1 MEKNTCPMDQNEII
15 ETQKRIIDTISYGV
29 SDAIII
35 TDTQRKI
42 THFNKA
48 AESLTGYNVIDAL
61 NQPLE
66 NVLKLSMDEGIFSMD
81 ECCPLGTLELQGM
94 IYEAEN
100 IKLTDKEEEENI
112 VNVRTHKVKG
122 GTALNLGCIIFIED
136 TFKKNELERMKLD
149 FVSMAEHVLRTP
161 VTIIRGYI
169 SRLLE
174 DRTSNKLDDS
184 ERSYLS
190 SAFLGTS
197 DLLGLI
203 EDLLNIAEFRRGH
216 VKINPSALNIEGLV
230 SKVVDEFK
238 LVAEEK
244 GLQVVFIPPL
254 YSIPMVEADIS
265 KLHIVLQN
273 FIENAIKYTKEGK
286 IEVSLIKL
294 DEDNVQVAVK
304 DSGRGIP
311 QEYIDNLFSKFYRV
325 KKALEME
332 YGLGLG
338 LYISR
343 KIVEAHG
350 GKVWVESKQDVG
362 STFYFTLPIA
372 GVESHNDYAQ
382 ENQEF
387 E

>member
-1 MEKNTCPMDQNEII
+1 MDQNEII

-35 TDTQRKI
+35 TNTERKI

-48 AESLTGYNVIDAL
+48 AEELTGYNVVEVMD
-61 NQPLE
+61 QPLE
-66 NVLKLSMDEGIFSMD
+66 NVLKLSAEEGIFSMD
-81 ECCPLGTLELQGM
+81 ECCPIGTLEMQGV
-94 IYEAEN
+94 IFEAEN
-100 IKLTDKEEEENI
+100 LKLLDKDEEENI
-112 VNVRTHKVKG
+112 VNVKTHKIKG
-122 GTALNLGCIIFIED
+122 GSALNLGCIIFVED

-174 DRTSNKLDDS
+174 ERTSNKLDDA
-184 ERSYLS
+184 ERGYLN
-190 SAFLGTS
+190 SAFLGTT
-197 DLLGLI
+197 DLLGLV

-216 VKINPSALNIEGLV
+216 VKINASALNIEGLV
-230 SKVVDEFK
+230 SRTVEEFK
-238 LVAEEK
+238 LVAAEK

-254 YSIPMVEADIS
+254 YSIPMVEADLS
-265 KLHIVLQN
+265 KLQIVLQN

-286 IEVSLIKL
+286 VEVSLTKL
-294 DEDNVQVAVK
+294 DEENVQVAVK
-304 DSGRGIP
+304 DTGRGIP

-350 GKVWVESKQDVG
+350 GKVWVDSKADIG

-372 GVESHNDYAQ
+372 GVESHKEEPGLEQ
-382 ENQEF
+382 
-387 E
+387 

>member
-1 MEKNTCPMDQNEII
+1 MEQNEII

-35 TDTQRKI
+35 TDPERKI

-48 AESLTGYNVIDAL
+48 AEIITGFSVVEAL
-61 NQPLE
+61 NHPLE
-66 NVLKLSMDEGIFSMD
+66 KVLKLADENNEISMDTF
-81 ECCPLGTLELQGM
+81 CPISDIDLQGL
-94 IYEAEN
+94 IYEEEN
-100 IKLTDKEEEENI
+100 LKVIDKDGEENI
-112 VNVRTHKVKG
+112 VNVRTQKVRG
-122 GTALNLGCIIFIED
+122 GAAMNLGCIIFIDD
-136 TFKKNELERMKLD
+136 TFQQNELERMKLD

-169 SRLLE
+169 SRMLE
-174 DRTSNKLDDS
+174 ESTASKL
-184 ERSYLS
+184 EEVEKGYLN
-190 SAFLGTS
+190 SAFLATT
-197 DLLGLI
+197 DLLGLV

-216 VKINPSALNIEGLV
+216 VKINAIALNIEGLV

-238 LVAEEK
+238 LVAADR
-244 GLQVVFIPPL
+244 GLNVVFIPPL
-254 YSIPMVEADIS
+254 YSLPMVNADIS

-286 IEVSLIKL
+286 VEVILSRP
-294 DEDNVQVAVK
+294 DDNNIQVAVK

-338 LYISR
+338 LYISK
-343 KIVEAHG
+343 KIIDAHG
-350 GKVWVESKQDVG
+350 GKVWVESSQEAG
-362 STFYFTLPIA
+362 STFFFTLPVV
-372 GVESHNDYAQ
+372 GSGEKEVV
-382 ENQEF
+382 
-387 E
+387 

>member
-1 MEKNTCPMDQNEII
+1 MEQQEII

-29 SDAIII
+29 TDAIII
-35 TDTQRKI
+35 TDPERKI

-48 AESLTGYNVIDAL
+48 AEIVTGHSVVGAL

-66 NVLKLSMDEGIFSMD
+66 TILKLADDEKEIPVDTF
-81 ECCPLGTLELQGM
+81 CPVGDVDIHGV
-94 IYEAEN
+94 IYEGEGLK
-100 IKLTDKEEEENI
+100 ILDRDEEENI
-112 VNVRTHKVKG
+112 VNVRTQKVKG
-122 GTALNLGCIIFIED
+122 GVEMNLGSIIFIDD
-136 TFKKNELERMKLD
+136 TFQKSELERMKLD

-174 DRTSNKLDDS
+174 DNTASKLEEV
-184 ERSYLS
+184 ERGYLN
-190 SAFLGTS
+190 SAFLATT
-197 DLLGLI
+197 DLLGLV

-216 VKINPSALNIEGLV
+216 VKINAASLNIEGLV

-238 LVAEEK
+238 LVAADK
-244 GLQVVFIPPL
+244 GLSVVFIPPL
-254 YSIPMVEADIS
+254 YSLPMVNADIS

-286 IEVSLIKL
+286 VEVILSKP
-294 DEDNVQVAVK
+294 DDNNIQVAVK

-325 KKALEME
+325 KRALEME

-338 LYISR
+338 LYISK
-343 KIVEAHG
+343 KIIDAHG
-350 GKVWVESKQDVG
+350 GKVWVESTEEDG
-362 STFYFTLPIA
+362 STFFFSLPIV
-372 GVESHNDYAQ
+372 VEEVNES
-382 ENQEF
+382 EI
-387 E
+387 

>member
-1 MEKNTCPMDQNEII
+1 MVFTALMEQNEII
-15 ETQKRIIDTISYGV
+15 ETQKRIIDTISYGS

-35 TDTQRKI
+35 TDPKRKI

-48 AESLTGYNVIDAL
+48 AEILTGFSVVEAL

-66 NVLKLSMDEGIFSMD
+66 EILKITNENNEIPIDA
-81 ECCPLGTLELQGM
+81 CCPIGSVDLQGI
-94 IYEAEN
+94 IYEEEDLKV
-100 IKLTDKEEEENI
+100 IDKGGEENI

-122 GTALNLGCIIFIED
+122 GSALNIGCIIFIED
-136 TFKKNELERMKLD
+136 TFQQSELERMKLD

-161 VTIIRGYI
+161 ITIIRGYI
-169 SRLLE
+169 SRLLQE
-174 DRTSNKLDDS
+174 QTANKLD
-184 ERSYLS
+184 ENEQKYLNN
-190 SAFLGTS
+190 AFLGTT
-197 DLLGLI
+197 DLLNLV

-216 VKINPSALNIEGLV
+216 VNINASALNIEGLV

-238 LVAEEK
+238 LVAADR

-254 YSIPMVEADIS
+254 YSIPMVKADIS

-286 IEVSLIKL
+286 VEVSLTKL
-294 DEDNVQVAVK
+294 DDNNVQVAVK
-304 DSGRGIP
+304 DTGRGIP

-350 GKVWVESKQDVG
+350 GKVWVESQQDLG

-372 GVESHNDYAQ
+372 GAQ
-382 ENQEF
+382 GEDDAGPNIEP
-387 E
+387 